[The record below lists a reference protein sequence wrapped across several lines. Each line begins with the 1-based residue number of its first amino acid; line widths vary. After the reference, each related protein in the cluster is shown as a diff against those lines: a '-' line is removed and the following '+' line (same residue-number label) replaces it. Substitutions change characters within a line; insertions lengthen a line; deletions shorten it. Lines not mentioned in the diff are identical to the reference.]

1 LRATRIPIA
10 RGCRCHIWRRWN
22 GTPGAGGGKANAHN
36 QGRTKRTLSVRSSS
50 FLLYPPA
57 KWRVIFCLTVALD
70 RRAGD
75 RYVARDHRGGDLDCL
90 LTGSQFQRQHLMNNL
105 QETLRPIYLTSRP
118 MENTRRC
125 NRPGLNEPCSKC
137 PGIVQTTLALP
148 PMVPCGRV
156 SFARGPAGH
165 QRKEGATA
173 PGSAPLRVY
182 AYWVPNAAATPPITS
197 IGVALIKQSWNSSA
211 SGEMP
216 TSGKM
221 SDGF

>member
-1 LRATRIPIA
+1 MNSFCPWRYIPSAFRQAHHAPILSLCEV
-10 RGCRCHIWRRWN
+10 RHITKVGPSVPCRCVPVPSYF
-22 GTPGAGGGKANAHN
+22 T
-36 QGRTKRTLSVRSSS
+36 
-50 FLLYPPA
+50 PPA

-156 SFARGPAGH
+156 SFAAR
-165 QRKEGATA
+165 
-173 PGSAPLRVY
+173 
-182 AYWVPNAAATPPITS
+182 
-197 IGVALIKQSWNSSA
+197 
-211 SGEMP
+211 
-216 TSGKM
+216 
-221 SDGF
+221 